1 MRPTDMKQPEG
12 RQFIQRQRETDREAR
27 RWGPDADAPTL
38 DPEPYVP
45 SLQRDLQSVQRDQR
59 DVRDGYYRVMANGDL
74 QFFPQSAPGAA
85 SVAGET
91 VTEAA
96 TPPKLVGGESDG

>member
-1 MRPTDMKQPEG
+1 MRIADVKPPTG
-12 RQFIQRQRETDREAR
+12 RQNIRRPRMTDREAR

-45 SLQRDLQSVQRDQR
+45 GLQRDLQSVQRDVR
-59 DVRDGYYRVMANGDL
+59 DVRDGYYRVMENGDVT
-74 QFFPQSAPGAA
+74 FFPQSAPGAA

-96 TPPKLVGGESDG
+96 TSCKLVRGES

>member
-1 MRPTDMKQPEG
+1 MRTTDMKQPEG
-12 RQFIQRQRETDREAR
+12 RQFIQRPRETDREAR
-27 RWGPDADAPTL
+27 RWGREPDAPTL

-45 SLQRDLQSVQRDQR
+45 SLQRDLQSVQRD
-59 DVRDGYYRVMANGDL
+59 VRDGYYRVMANGDVK
-74 QFFPQSAPGAA
+74 FFPESAPGAA

-96 TPPKLVGGESDG
+96 TSCKLVGGESDG